1 VARIKTYPI
10 DLVPTLTDKVVGSDV
25 DESSATKNYTVGS
38 ILSLEGST
46 TYVPYT
52 GALED
57 VDLGSY
63 SLTLTDLHLSGSL
76 YDNVGGTGSLSDV
89 LSITANG
96 VEWTSIGI
104 EEFVPYTGATGDV
117 DLGTHGLTLTDIAIE
132 GSLIDVFGFTGTS
145 GQLLSSTG
153 TGVQWI
159 NDIGPSNY
167 VPYLGATS
175 NVDLGTKGLK
185 TWNLTVS
192 GVLNDSSGLGGTAGQ
207 ILSSTGTNVEWID
220 NSGGG
225 GLTPSN
231 GLSEVTAGVIGL
243 GGTLTEATGIVI
255 NDLLNLSFSGVGS
268 SFTADSSLS
277 ANIGPGAVSFILS
290 NDAFDQTNQSQF
302 ILQKSTA
309 SIFHYLDTIPT
320 TFYVDGGGVRV
331 DSGSNATLGISLNQ
345 PTTGHFLIDNAN
357 NQTTFKDLSVTK
369 AGIEYFADYSA
380 DFTARSLVDKNYV
393 DNAVAGGGAVDS
405 VNGFTGI
412 VVLDTDDI
420 NEGVTNF
427 YYTDARVAANA
438 AVVLNTAKVTNATHT
453 GDVTGDTVLTIA
465 AGAVDLSMLS
475 AGGTPSI
482 SKYLRGD
489 YQWVTLPSF
498 GTVTSVAIAG
508 TDGIDVDSGSPITT
522 SGTITL
528 GLNKATT
535 LSFLNVQDGAQV
547 NAVDSVNGQTGV
559 VVLDA
564 DDIDDSA
571 TSHKFVTATDLTILS
586 NTSGVNTGDQTSILG
601 ITGTKAQFD
610 TALTDGNFAFVD
622 QANTFAAGSKQ
633 RVRSSAT
640 TAGFGMIGVTADP
653 SSTTNGDM
661 WFRADLGLMR
671 YVENLVTR
679 TLVTETKTQTLTNKT
694 IDGSSNT
701 ITNVSLLT
709 GVTGNLPVANLNTGT
724 NASASTFWC
733 GNGTWAT
740 PAGGV
745 GTVTS
750 VGTAGSINGLT
761 LTGGTITSSGTITL
775 GGTLSI
781 NNDDW
786 VGTDLSVANGGTG
799 ASSQLGARANLGLT
813 IGTNVQA
820 HSVILQAIS
829 SASISGVPADRMFYT
844 SGLDAISLA
853 TITGAGRDLLDDA
866 TIADQR
872 TTLGLGSLAILNTI
886 NNGNWSGSDLSVA
899 NGGTGTSTL
908 EVDGIMVGNGGSAV
922 KTLKSEFNQAVD
934 PAVSNDI
941 TQGYSVGSRWVNTTL
956 DKEFVC
962 LDTSTGAAVWRTST
976 GIESVFDDP
985 SPQLGGGLYTYGQNI
1000 FVETN
1005 DYINF
1010 GLGQFLIRHTSANV
1024 IDIFSNHDVA
1034 WSAAGGTIV
1043 KLALGSTDGT
1053 NKFLI
1058 DNNTAENLFSVS
1070 SDGKFEIPKYGAG
1083 NFTGTSTYGLAVTAT
1098 GNVVEVALGGGG
1110 GVTVENN
1117 STPLTTVATTLNFTG
1132 AGVTASGSGATK
1144 TIEIAGIPLTIYDEG
1159 TPLTQRSRLN
1169 FTGAGVTAT
1178 DNGTNSTEVT
1188 IAGGAIDSVNGLTG
1202 VVVLDT
1208 DDIAQGSTNLYNQV
1222 HTGEVT
1228 GGTALTLGVTAIS
1241 NKPNLSSLT
1250 GAEQMILNSG
1260 GSLVS
1265 SSLGNIV
1272 TLAET
1277 VFIRRDLTN
1286 ATIGSV
1292 TTGHVLTATTGGEA
1306 SWQAPTQR
1314 LSQTLAVRWFFPTN
1328 NAWVSWS
1335 TSAAIVGDCNTQ
1347 YGTGSTPTPNWQQS
1361 GLYIPNGAIL
1371 KSMYFAGRANSSFG
1385 SVKLY
1390 VGYYDANTDGTLI
1403 NSDVEANFTEILSS
1417 TVISDF
1423 GNSALR
1429 TASVSLGDFVVSG
1442 NRMLLFYL
1450 GSVNNTSGAQR
1461 NMPLNIHLNYEL

>member
-1 VARIKTYPI
+1 MARIKTYPI

-25 DESSATKNYTVGS
+25 DESSATKNYTIGS
-38 ILSLEGST
+38 ILSLAGST

-76 YDNVGGTGSLSDV
+76 YDNVGGTGSLNDV

-132 GSLIDVFGFTGTS
+132 GSLTDVFGFTGTS

-159 NDIGPSNY
+159 DDVGPTEY
-167 VPYLGATS
+167 VPYTGAIMNVNLGAYGLRTW
-175 NVDLGTKGLK
+175 DLK
-185 TWNLTVS
+185 VS
-192 GVLNDSSGLGGTAGQ
+192 GVFYDSAGLAGTAGQ
-207 ILSSTGTNVEWID
+207 ILSSTGTNVEWVDVGGTPTLQEVLDESLSQQPAGAFGTID
-220 NSGGG
+220 GQIGLTDNDGAGTYAALNLAGTVAQLVSEWAGNNAYGLMQIATGVVNIVSKTDTG
-225 GLTPSN
+225 GLVQLNAQHATSLIETSIIIDEN
-231 GLSEVTAGVIGL
+231 LSS
-243 GGTLTEATGIVI
+243 GIVQYRH
-255 NDLLNLSFSGVGS
+255 
-268 SFTADSSLS
+268 DSTKYLHHDFN
-277 ANIGPGAVSFILS
+277 AI
-290 NDAFDQTNQSQF
+290 
-302 ILQKSTA
+302 TA
-309 SIFHYLDTIPT
+309 SNTRVVSYPDFNLDFVT
-320 TFYVDGGGVRV
+320 G
-331 DSGSNATLGISLNQ
+331 ATLGDVFTFDGTNAGWAA
-345 PTTGHFLIDNAN
+345 PT
-357 NQTTFKDLSVTK
+357 
-369 AGIEYFADYSA
+369 
-380 DFTARSLVDKNYV
+380 
-393 DNAVAGGGAVDS
+393 GGGAVDS
-405 VNGFTGI
+405 VNGFTGV

-420 NEGVTNF
+420 DEGSTNL

-453 GDVTGDTVLTIA
+453 GDVTGATVLTIA

-482 SKYLRGD
+482 STYLRGD

-535 LSFLNVQDGAQV
+535 LSFLNVQDGAEV
-547 NAVDSVNGQTGV
+547 NAVDSVNSQTGV
-559 VVLDA
+559 VTLDT
-564 DDIDDSA
+564 DDIAQGLTNLYNQTHTGDVTGSTVLTIAAGAVDLGMLSA
-571 TSHKFVTATDLTILS
+571 TGTPSASNFLRGNNSWSSITFGDVSGTLTSAQLASVVTDETGSGQLVFATS
-586 NTSGVNTGDQTSILG
+586 
-601 ITGTKAQFD
+601 
-610 TALTDGNFAFVD
+610 
-622 QANTFAAGSKQ
+622 
-633 RVRSSAT
+633 
-640 TAGFGMIGVTADP
+640 P
-653 SSTTNGDM
+653 
-661 WFRADLGLMR
+661 
-671 YVENLVTR
+671 
-679 TLVTETKTQTLTNKT
+679 TLVTPALGTPSSVVLTNATGLPLTTGTTGILPISKGGT
-694 IDGSSNT
+694 NITTYATGDILYASAANT
-701 ITNVSLLT
+701 LSKLPAGTNGHVLT
-709 GVTGNLPVANLNTGT
+709 LNTGVP
-724 NASASTFWC
+724 
-733 GNGTWAT
+733 TWAAS
-740 PAGGV
+740 AGGV

-799 ASSQLGARANLGLT
+799 ASSQIGARANLGLI

-844 SGLDAISLA
+844 SGLDVISLA

-922 KTLKSEFNQAVD
+922 KTLKSQFNQAVD
-934 PAVSNDI
+934 PTASNDI
-941 TQGYSVGSRWVNTTL
+941 TQGYKVGSRWVNTTL

-962 LDTSTGAAVWRTST
+962 VDNSTGAAVWRTST

-985 SPQLGGGLYTYGQNI
+985 SPQLGGTLWTSGQNI

-1010 GLGQFLIRHTSANV
+1010 GPGEFFIRHASSNFV
-1024 IDIFSNHDVA
+1024 DIVSNQDVV
-1034 WSAAGGTIV
+1034 WSTAAATTV
-1043 KLALGSTDGT
+1043 SLVLGSTNGT

-1058 DNNTAENLFSVS
+1058 DNTTENLFSVS

-1098 GNVVEVALGGGG
+1098 GNVVEVALGGG
-1110 GVTVENN
+1110 VTVQDEG
-1117 STPLTTVATTLNFTG
+1117 TPLTTVATTLNFTG
-1132 AGVTASGSGATK
+1132 AGVTASGTGSTK
-1144 TIEIAGIPLTIYDEG
+1144 TID
-1159 TPLTQRSRLN
+1159 
-1169 FTGAGVTAT
+1169 
-1178 DNGTNSTEVT
+1178 
-1188 IAGGAIDSVNGLTG
+1188 IAGGAIDSVNGFTG

-1228 GGTALTLGVTAIS
+1228 GGTALTLDVTAIS
-1241 NKPNLSSLT
+1241 NQPNLSALT
-1250 GAEQMILNSG
+1250 GAEQMILNNG

-1265 SSLGNIV
+1265 SSLGNVV

-1286 ATIGSV
+1286 AVQGSV
-1292 TTGHVLTATTGGEA
+1292 TTGHVLTATTGGAA
-1306 SWQAPTQR
+1306 SWQAPTGGGPQR

-1335 TSAAIVGDCNTQ
+1335 ASQAITGDCNTQ
-1347 YGTGSTPTPNWQQS
+1347 YGTGAAPTPNWQQS
-1361 GLYIPNGAIL
+1361 GLYVPDGAIL
-1371 KSMYFAGRANSSFG
+1371 KSMYFSGKANAAFG

-1390 VGYYDANTDGTLI
+1390 VGYYNANTDAGGI
-1403 NSDVEANFTEILSS
+1403 DSNGEINFTEILPS
-1417 TVISDF
+1417 TTLSNF
-1423 GNSALR
+1423 GDADLR
-1429 TASVSLGDFVVSG
+1429 TESVSLGDFVMSG
-1442 NRMLLFYL
+1442 NRMLLFFM
-1450 GSVNNTSGAQR
+1450 GAVNNSSGAQR